1 MRIFIITL
9 LSLWSA
15 AAAVDDAFIRQLQPR
30 DSVLIADQ
38 LRYGV
43 LLEGIEEGSE
53 LGLPQVKD
61 TLMRDVL
68 IVDNWSLDT
77 LKTDKKLGTRD
88 IEAALTITSFEQ
100 AEYLLPGIPVLVR
113 RPDKS
118 LDTLYFKGQD
128 VLFCTMPVDTATF
141 KLHDIKAQ
149 VKYPVTFLEVLP
161 WIGLALLVA
170 AIVALIWWLVSRA
183 KARKKEAEHKDPAH
197 VIALRKLDT
206 FRSDKYWAASK
217 QKAFYSGVTDV
228 LREYISARYGIGA
241 MEMTTAEIFN
251 ALKKSDIPEDLKSSL
266 RELFERSD
274 YVKFAKY
281 VASDEE
287 NAQLVPMA
295 VRFVTTTYQEE
306 IEGEAKNV
314 QQ

>member
-1 MRIFIITL
+1 M

-15 AAAVDDAFIRQLQPR
+15 AATVDDAFVRQLQPR

-68 IVDNWSLDT
+68 IVENWSLDT
-77 LKTDKKLGTRD
+77 LKTDKKSGTRD

-118 LDTLYFKGQD
+118 LDTLYFEGQD

-141 KLHDIKAQ
+141 KVHDIKAQ
-149 VKYPVTFLEVLP
+149 VKYPVTFLEALP

-170 AIVALIWWLVSRA
+170 ALVALIWWLVSRA

-241 MEMTTAEIFN
+241 MEMTTAEIFK
-251 ALKKSDIPEDLKSSL
+251 ALKNSDIPEDLKSSL

-274 YVKFAKY
+274 FVKFAKY